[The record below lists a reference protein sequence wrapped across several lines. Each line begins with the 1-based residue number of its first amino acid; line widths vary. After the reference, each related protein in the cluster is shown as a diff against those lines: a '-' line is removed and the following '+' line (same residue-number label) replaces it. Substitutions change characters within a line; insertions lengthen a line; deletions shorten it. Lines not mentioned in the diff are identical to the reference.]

1 VSAASP
7 TANMS
12 NADRTEA
19 ASQVS
24 AASNADAQKELDA
37 ISSILGG
44 SKTGALTKAQTTQ
57 LKKHV
62 ENLRV
67 LLAHQGQ

>member
-1 VSAASP
+1 MSDAQREQAAG
-7 TANMS
+7 
-12 NADRTEA
+12 
-19 ASQVS
+19 QVN

-37 ISSILGG
+37 ISSILSG

-62 ENLRV
+62 ENLRA